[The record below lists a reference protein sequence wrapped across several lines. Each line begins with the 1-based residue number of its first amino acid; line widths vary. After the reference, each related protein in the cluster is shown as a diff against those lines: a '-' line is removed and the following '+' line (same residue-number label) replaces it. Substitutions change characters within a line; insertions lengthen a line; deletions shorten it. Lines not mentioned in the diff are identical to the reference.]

1 MKLKARILG
10 NDYDIVQGASF
21 SEEYNETLDSGAIII
36 SQVGEIKGLKPYD
49 DVFIYDAEQGEFDGA
64 GYAEVPYM
72 GEPFPMPE
80 NGLVVDGKNLVASE
94 EFLQNCFAFYVQYL
108 KMTVEF
114 QKPDGSTASA
124 VYEPSSYA
132 NPRNVVFKNI
142 TSDQALGD
150 LHFSFITATGEYRAT
165 NILNFDFKSYSID
178 FGSKI
183 PYKRPTR
190 TGFYKHLLV
199 NNAVRNRLGLNTGLY
214 QYTINLFSETKGLEK
229 VILPNISITQPTGDY
244 PKKSVWDKLKYYVLA
259 YSPKVKVGFGGVW
272 GYVRKYT
279 LDPSLESI
287 YASTNAPEMTIN
299 TPSLRDVV
307 SQLMLTKDMIPV
319 VKDGVI
325 TALDITKRTQE
336 FDYDEDCIT
345 GDTSAVASDDYAEIL
360 KRPYN
365 EAISQDNTCRRIE
378 YLGFRNSDEG
388 LLTIANMRLETAF
401 PIYRINKVLMC
412 YYKKVTVT
420 ENDRQINK
428 AVLIK
433 QDITPLV
440 LLNQTRDVL
449 SLDWNDFSENKPVS
463 IEDAAKYKLCTVGY
477 DIGSRYIRGWGTKYS
492 YPRGWWDVTSTY
504 LENMAMLIDGIN
516 PTGIYSENFLGSL
529 GEGSYAA
536 YSSLPDGMVSPYG
549 SGKSLWLKGFTF
561 EVDYNAFYSG
571 VTATSKQGA
580 GDQIETL
587 DKQSASLSL
596 LEKDGLYQ
604 KEKADR
610 YGNEA
615 RTISARYE
623 DVSDMQPLGS
633 YLDDDVIIYHREY
646 SIYSNLVLA
655 SYQGTKD
662 YVLKNY
668 YTSVY
673 AQLRPYNY
681 LSYDNTIRRAELKH
695 ADVIVSKDGLVNMPP
710 EGIRVSTP
718 SKLLSA
724 FTPSDRP
731 QAIGYE
737 VKPSAITY
745 GFFTKTT
752 ESGFDLYT
760 ADVNTFVNGH
770 SLCIDVAMPD
780 NISYGNYI
788 KQAVPSFSDS
798 ATEDDL
804 TGSIQGWYKAVS
816 DDGYMDGN
824 VNASF
829 LSAGDAPTFPDVC
842 QDSSTALSYS
852 QQMLDLPKIS
862 NIVTKFRTP
871 EISSYLPAYQKD
883 NKEVLDI
890 TTQFEFLSGGDHV
903 AMSEWFAKLCDYSG
917 TYQKNDVD
925 YEVSDPAED
934 ISDVYVFPFAA
945 AYDRRFTMQGAPQ
958 IDYAGAPKLLIQFPA
973 SVFDG
978 ETDLS
983 AYVGARISG
992 DMVWPDLF
1000 EDGSATWLR
1009 QHLASTSFGVHRMT
1023 LNNVSISYL
1032 DKDTITIHATQSLK
1046 VWHANVAWVSEENY
1060 SSEVDYTLHRV
1071 SRIHADRNDVEGD
1084 LQPDEDVVWFYSG
1097 KPDESGAAQLYA
1109 DDPFFKAPTSDG
1121 RIYNN
1126 PRSAAVTSENKT
1138 TYGVYASY
1146 SASYH
1151 YAFRGFDGNLS
1162 SVGDKKYIQS
1172 RFSDPQTYKKNMFVA
1187 FSGDPIKKTL
1197 VYETP
1202 SDPPTG
1208 LRSDLQVSN
1217 VFSVGDNGIISINL
1231 SEATKTTSSVQ
1242 YWYLY
1247 EGQYHFVVG
1256 FDIRTS
1262 LVPGYD
1268 YAYYS
1273 LTSSQDKK
1281 VYAPDRSV
1289 AGEVKDLSESG
1300 VYEDT
1305 PKEYD

>member
-36 SQVGEIKGLKPYD
+36 SQVGEITGLKQYD
-49 DVFIYDAEQGEFDGA
+49 DVFIYDAEQGDFEGA
-64 GYAEVPYM
+64 GYAEVPYS
-72 GEPFPMPE
+72 GDPFPMPE
-80 NGLVVDGKNLVASE
+80 NGLRIDGDSLIANE
-94 EFLQNCFAFYVQYL
+94 EFLQNCFAFYVNYF

-114 QKPDGSTASA
+114 KLPDGSIAAA
-124 VYEPSSYA
+124 VYEPDSFVLSQRA
-132 NPRNVVFKNI
+132 VFKNI
-142 TSDQALGD
+142 TGDQQLGD
-150 LHFSFITATGEYRAT
+150 LAFSFNNMLGIYQTAGRYDVSA
-165 NILNFDFKSYSID
+165 YYID

-199 NNAVRNRLGLNTGLY
+199 NNAVRNRLGLSTGLY

-229 VILPNISITQPTGDY
+229 KILPNISITQPTGDY
-244 PKKSVWDKLKYYVLA
+244 PKKSVWDKLKYYVST

-336 FDYDEDCIT
+336 FDYDPNCIT
-345 GDTSAVASDDYAEIL
+345 GDTSAIASDDYAEIL

-365 EAISQDNTCRRIE
+365 EAISQDNTCRRVE

-412 YYKKVTVT
+412 YYKKVTIT
-420 ENDRQINK
+420 QGSSKTNK

-449 SLDWNDFSENKPVS
+449 SLDWNDFSEDKPVS

-492 YPRGWWDVTSTY
+492 YPRGWWDVTRTY
-504 LENMAMLIDGIN
+504 LENMALLIDSIN

-529 GEGSYAA
+529 GEGTYAA
-536 YSSLPDGMVSPYG
+536 YSALPGGMISPYG
-549 SGKSLWLKGFTF
+549 NSGSLWLKGFVF

-610 YGNEA
+610 YGNEG

-623 DVSDMQPLGS
+623 DISDMQPLGS

-695 ADVIVSKDGLVNMPP
+695 ADVIVSKDELVNMPV

-745 GFFTKTT
+745 GFFAQTHET
-752 ESGFDLYT
+752 GFDLYSS
-760 ADVNTFVNGH
+760 DVNTFVNGH

-788 KQAVPSFSDS
+788 KQAVPSFSGS

-804 TGSIQGWYKAVS
+804 TGSVQGWYKAIS
-816 DDGYMDGN
+816 DSGYMDGN
-824 VNASF
+824 VATSF

-842 QDSSTALSYS
+842 QSEATALSYS

-862 NIVTKFRTP
+862 NILAKFRTP
-871 EISSYLPAYQKD
+871 EISLYLTNYQKD

-945 AYDRRFTMQGAPQ
+945 SYDVRFTMQGAPQ

-978 ETDLS
+978 SASLD

-1000 EDGSATWLR
+1000 ENSAPWFR
-1009 QHLASTSFGVHRMT
+1009 QNIATTNFGVHRMT
-1023 LNNVSISYL
+1023 LNNVSITYF
-1032 DKDTITIHATQSLK
+1032 DEDTITIHATQSLR
-1046 VWHANVAWVSEENY
+1046 VWHSNVAWVSEENY

-1071 SRIHADRNDVEGD
+1071 SRIHADRNGVEGD
-1084 LQPDEDVVWFYSG
+1084 LQPDEGVVWFYSG
-1097 KPDESGAAQLYA
+1097 KPNASGVAQLYD

-1121 RIYNN
+1121 RIYNK
-1126 PRSAAVTSENKT
+1126 PTSAAVTSENKT

-1151 YAFRGFDGNLS
+1151 YHFRGFDGDLS

-1187 FSGDPIKKTL
+1187 FSDDPIKKTL

-1202 SDPPTG
+1202 SDPPAG
-1208 LRSDLQVSN
+1208 LRDDVQVAN

-1231 SEATKTTSSVQ
+1231 AEASRTTSSVQ

-1262 LVPGYD
+1262 LVPYID

-1289 AGEVKDLSESG
+1289 AGEVKNLSDSG